1 MIRTSGAVRVL
12 GSVCFLGL
20 TSCPNFLPTVDIPV
34 VETASTLAIFP
45 GQVAYGQIDL
55 NGGAYS
61 HIDPVT
67 VVATGGQV
75 LSGYSWTLTPGSLQ
89 PHPVI
94 AINALQGYVTG
105 RSTTLR
111 QGTYTLF
118 VDVNDDHGTVRS
130 GRVTIDLTSTC
141 NSNPAAFNPC
151 ASAGLSNV
159 HIDYLPTGRV
169 GASYAASIITG
180 GGTPSYRWALAAG
193 TLPPGISISGRGV
206 LLGTPTVAGT
216 YRFYIQTIDAA
227 NNTTNNEI
235 AAGSLAARFQLVVN
249 P

>member
-1 MIRTSGAVRVL
+1 MIRTSGAIRVFGTFCL
-12 GSVCFLGL
+12 LGL
-20 TSCPNFLPTVDIPV
+20 TSCPNLIPTVDIPA
-34 VETASTLAIFP
+34 VETASTLAIYRN
-45 GQVAYGQIDL
+45 QVAYGQIDL
-55 NGGAYS
+55 NGGAFS

-67 VVATGGQV
+67 IVATGGQV
-75 LSGYSWTLTPGSLQ
+75 LSGYTWTLTPGSSQ

-94 AINALQGYVTG
+94 AINSLQGYVTG

-111 QGTYTLF
+111 QGTYTLY
-118 VDVNDDHGTVRS
+118 VDVTDDHGTVRS
-130 GRVTIDLTSTC
+130 GQVAIDLTSTC
-141 NSNPAAFNPC
+141 SSNAAAFNPC

-159 HIDYLPTGRV
+159 HIDYLPIGKV

-180 GGTPSYRWALAAG
+180 GGTPSYRWALASG

-227 NNTTNNEI
+227 NGTTNGEI